1 MSAISPEGSFF
12 MKVGVIGAGQVALA
26 IARNLLAQRHE
37 VALSSRRGPSGLAE
51 TIAALGGGAKAV
63 SVQEAATA
71 EIVILAVPWSEA
83 ERVLTAL
90 PPWNGR
96 ILIDTTN
103 PFVAGPQKL
112 VVADLGGRSSS
123 AIVAEHASGARV
135 VKAFNS
141 ILMMNFEKGPTRDGA
156 RRVLFVSGD
165 DPSAKN
171 VVRGL
176 IEAFGYAVIDLG
188 GLEGGGRMQQGDGP
202 LAGKDLLMLSDWSL
216 DG

>member
-1 MSAISPEGSFF
+1 
-12 MKVGVIGAGQVALA
+12 MKFGIIGAGEVSLA
-26 IARNLLAQRHE
+26 IARALVSQGHQ
-37 VALSSRRGPSGLAE
+37 VALSSRRGPAQIGDKV
-51 TIAALGGGAKAV
+51 AALGTRAEAV
-63 SVQEAATA
+63 PVHQAATA
-71 EIVILAVPWSEA
+71 DIVFLAVPWSEA
-83 ERVLTAL
+83 ERVLTGL

-96 ILIDTTN
+96 NLIDTTN

-123 AIVAEHASGARV
+123 AIVAEKARGARV

-141 ILMMNFEKGPTRDGA
+141 ILMKNFEKGPTRDGA

-165 DPSAKN
+165 DQSAKN

-188 GLEGGGRMQQGDGP
+188 GLEDGGRMQQGDGP
-202 LAGKDLLMLSDWSL
+202 LAGKDLLMLSDWSF
-216 DG
+216 GG

>member
-1 MSAISPEGSFF
+1 
-12 MKVGVIGAGQVALA
+12 MKVGIVGAGQVALA
-26 IARNLLAQRHE
+26 IARNLLAQGHE

-51 TIAALGGGAKAV
+51 AIGTLGAGAKAV
-63 SVQEAATA
+63 SVQEAAMA
-71 EIVILAVPWSEA
+71 EIVILAVPWSEV
-83 ERVLTAL
+83 ERVLADL

-123 AIVAEHASGARV
+123 AIVAAHAAGARV

-141 ILMMNFEKGPTRDGA
+141 ILMRNFEKGPTQNGA
-156 RRVLFVSGD
+156 RRVLFISGD
-165 DPSAKN
+165 DLSAKN
-171 VVRGL
+171 AVRGL

-188 GLEGGGRMQQGDGP
+188 GLEDGGRMQQGDGP

-216 DG
+216 GG